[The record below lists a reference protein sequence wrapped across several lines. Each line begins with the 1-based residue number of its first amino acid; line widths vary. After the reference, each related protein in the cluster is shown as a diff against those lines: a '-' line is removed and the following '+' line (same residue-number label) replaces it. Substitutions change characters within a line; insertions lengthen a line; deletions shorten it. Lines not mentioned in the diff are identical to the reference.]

1 MQAVESLKICTL
13 MCYLYRNYIMF
24 EAKKYREVMCHNT
37 EECCKTW
44 GGTGLYFEKW
54 HEEFG
59 EF

>member
-44 GGTGLYFEKW
+44 GGTGL
-54 HEEFG
+54 
-59 EF
+59 